1 MIYYPP
7 QQVYKVGPIFSADFT
22 ANTKIHFKKTLWSIL
37 KVQMLDIIVF
47 IFLLEECLGI
57 KT

>member
-7 QQVYKVGPIFSADFT
+7 QPVYKVDPIFSADFT
-22 ANTKIHFKKTLWSIL
+22 AKTKLHFNKTLCSIL

-47 IFLLEECLGI
+47 IFLLEEMPWN
-57 KT
+57 